1 MCQALREIMKDELEE
16 SKIEGKIEAYYEMG
30 KTPEEI
36 AVLVGE
42 PIVFVRKVLNL

>member
-1 MCQALREIMKDELEE
+1 M
-16 SKIEGKIEAYYEMG
+16 EAYYEMG

-42 PIVFVRKVLNL
+42 PIVFVRKVLNI